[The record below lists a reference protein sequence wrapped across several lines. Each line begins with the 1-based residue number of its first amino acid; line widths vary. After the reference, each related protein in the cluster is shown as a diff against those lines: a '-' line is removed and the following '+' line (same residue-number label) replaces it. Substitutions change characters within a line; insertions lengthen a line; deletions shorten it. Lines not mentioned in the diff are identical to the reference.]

1 MDSTHVA
8 PHHGRIVKTTDD
20 GMLVEF
26 ASAVDTVSCAIT
38 VQKSMTDR
46 NDANATNVNG
56 NPRMS
61 PAASVI
67 STSQDRSAVARPD
80 TG

>member
-1 MDSTHVA
+1 MA
-8 PHHGRIVKTTDD
+8 
-20 GMLVEF
+20 
-26 ASAVDTVSCAIT
+26 

-46 NDANATNVNG
+46 NDANATNVG

-61 PAASVI
+61 PAAWVI
-67 STSQDRSAVARPD
+67 STSPNRSAAARPD